1 MYTVF
6 HMLWDQYKK
15 GVVIAAV
22 TTFVIPLENK
32 TNGRESVEDKGL
44 TPPSFPVLSTLFSP
58 FSLWEKGPGRS
69 FWFGRFIKGCW
80 PGLGANPWGTCWC
93 SAYEHSI
100 TTANVD
106 ENKDQCLA
114 LEKRPGWPNRRT
126 GIWAVRIILSQLLPH
141 LRCQENYGK
150 GRPDCQ
156 C

>member
-58 FSLWEKGPGRS
+58 FSL
-69 FWFGRFIKGCW
+69 
-80 PGLGANPWGTCWC
+80 
-93 SAYEHSI
+93 
-100 TTANVD
+100 
-106 ENKDQCLA
+106 
-114 LEKRPGWPNRRT
+114 
-126 GIWAVRIILSQLLPH
+126 
-141 LRCQENYGK
+141 
-150 GRPDCQ
+150 
-156 C
+156 